1 MGLRRK
7 NGPNPTR
14 TSSKLFEL
22 HTAPACAADED
33 VLGDQRVCMSCT
45 HHNSHSLTSL
55 SNHLS
60 TNPQR

>member
-1 MGLRRK
+1 MGLRR
-7 NGPNPTR
+7 NIGPNPTG

-22 HTAPACAADED
+22 HMAPACAADEEH

-45 HHNSHSLTSL
+45 HHNSHSLTS
-55 SNHLS
+55 